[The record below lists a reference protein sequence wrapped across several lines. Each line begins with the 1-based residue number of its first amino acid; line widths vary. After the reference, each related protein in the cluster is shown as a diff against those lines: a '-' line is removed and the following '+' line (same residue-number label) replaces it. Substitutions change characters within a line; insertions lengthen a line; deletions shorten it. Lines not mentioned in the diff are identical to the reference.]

1 MPRTARSIEAG
12 MVDHVL
18 NRGNGRLRLFQKE
31 GDYDAL
37 AWRGLAWRGQTEF
50 QVNLKLGLTPRSRE
64 TRSDPEVPTPR
75 SPKLGLTPR
84 SPLGASSSNPGAS
97 PGVIPSPCENDS
109 TRSGR
114 HLGIK
119 T

>member
-37 AWRGLAWRGQTEF
+37 AWRGLAWRGQTA
-50 QVNLKLGLTPRSRE
+50 RSRE

-84 SPLGASSSNPGAS
+84 SPLGASSSNPSAS

>member
-1 MPRTARSIEAG
+1 LEREEMDITDTDAKGTIGESTWMPRTARSIEAG

-50 QVNLKLGLTPRSRE
+50 QVNLKLGLTPRSR
-64 TRSDPEVPTPR
+64 
-75 SPKLGLTPR
+75 
-84 SPLGASSSNPGAS
+84 
-97 PGVIPSPCENDS
+97 
-109 TRSGR
+109 
-114 HLGIK
+114 
-119 T
+119 